1 MDNQTSPIIDEK
13 QVHEICQQILS
24 QQRTDIIGNLRTFAR
39 HDMEIQYFL
48 NKIIDLL
55 KDDLD
60 EERKYIIKKTKEKLH
75 EIESSSHN
83 QICQGLSK
91 IDAHVEKRIAKIV
104 KSPPYDE
111 ISASFL
117 ASLRQQWQQEY
128 ARKYESEIANIK
140 GEINGILAMMFLLAC
155 IFLSVS
161 MWFHKRIA

>member
-104 KSPPYDE
+104 K
-111 ISASFL
+111 
-117 ASLRQQWQQEY
+117 
-128 ARKYESEIANIK
+128 
-140 GEINGILAMMFLLAC
+140 
-155 IFLSVS
+155 
-161 MWFHKRIA
+161 